1 MATKNRN
8 NTLSTV
14 KGIKGKVTVNKNMP
28 QYDQHPFFV
37 KKAEDAKDLLSK
49 VGLPK
54 QLSGKISL

>member
-8 NTLSTV
+8 STLSTA

-28 QYDQHPFFV
+28 HYDQHPFFV
-37 KKAEDAKDLLSK
+37 KKAEDAKELLSK